1 MSTVRTVTLQHPTVA
16 LLMSIESVRLYRL
29 AIWTLLV
36 AKLVAGWGVQ
46 WDIQWHVLIGRDTFW
61 IAPHVMTYAG
71 VAAAVLISFGVLVFD
86 TGRRLLTGREPSGSR
101 RVLWLT
107 GTLGFHVAAWGI
119 ALTVLAA
126 PIDDLWHRLFGLDVT
141 LWSPPHLLGL
151 FGAAANTF
159 ACFFIAREAY
169 PRERWR
175 RNIVCLIAAAT
186 FYGMLATALQPSGR
200 FAYLYGGLWFYTYP
214 ILAALLLPL
223 GLVTPG
229 RLMGRRWAPLAILTL
244 MIVVGL
250 GGATIARVGFETLKP
265 VSVIQDEI
273 LKDPNS
279 PIAVAHAIARKNGVT
294 PGRPPGG
301 FIGLLL
307 SFLPVGLLVAIDPRR
322 RPVAATL
329 VYALGV
335 FAMWLTRVGRTP
347 AFQPMMPSWETT
359 TVALAITLGTA
370 LVGAVAARWVADVVM
385 RATEPS
391 PTEEGVCARE

>member
-1 MSTVRTVTLQHPTVA
+1 MSTVRTVTPERSTFAPLT
-16 LLMSIESVRLYRL
+16 SVEPLRLYRV

-36 AKLVAGWGVQ
+36 AKIVAGWGVQ
-46 WDIQWHVLIGRDTFW
+46 WDIQWHLLIGRDTFW
-61 IAPHVMTYAG
+61 IPPHVMTYAG
-71 VAAAVLISFGVLVFD
+71 VTAAVLISFGVLAFD
-86 TGRRLLTGREPSGSR
+86 TGRRLVTGREPAGST
-101 RVLWLT
+101 RVLGLT
-107 GTLGFHVAAWGI
+107 GTLGFHLAAWAI

-159 ACFFIAREAY
+159 ACFFIAHEAY
-169 PRERWR
+169 PRARWR
-175 RNIVCLIAAAT
+175 RDIVCLIAAAT
-186 FYGMLATALQPSGR
+186 FYGTLATALQPSGR

-229 RLMGRRWAPLAILTL
+229 RLIGRRWAPLAILGL

-250 GGATIARVGFETLKP
+250 VGATIARVGFDTLKP
-265 VSVIQDEI
+265 VSVIQEEI
-273 LKDPNS
+273 VKDPNS

-294 PGRPPGG
+294 PGVPPGG
-301 FIGLLL
+301 FVGLLL
-307 SFLPVGLLVAIDPRR
+307 SFVPVALLVVIDPRH

-335 FAMWLTRVGRTP
+335 FAMWLARVGRTP
-347 AFQPMMPSWETT
+347 AFQPQMPSWETT
-359 TVALAITLGTA
+359 TLALVITLGTA
-370 LVGAVAARWVADVVM
+370 LLGAVAASRVADVVM
-385 RATEPS
+385 RSTEAS
-391 PTEEGVCARE
+391 PRGR

>member
-1 MSTVRTVTLQHPTVA
+1 MSSVRTVTLDRPAVGA
-16 LLMSIESVRLYRL
+16 LTGVGSLRLYRL
-29 AIWTLLV
+29 GLWTLLV

-46 WDIQWHVLIGRDTFW
+46 WDIQWHLLIGRDTFW
-61 IAPHVMTYAG
+61 IPPHVMTYAG
-71 VAAAVLISFGVLVFD
+71 VTVAVLISFGVLAFD
-86 TGRRLLTGREPSGSR
+86 SGRRLLTGREPTGTR

-107 GTLGFHVAAWGI
+107 GTLGFHVAAWSI

-151 FGAAANTF
+151 FGAAGNTF

-175 RNIVCLIAAAT
+175 RDIACLIAAAT
-186 FYGMLATALQPSGR
+186 FYGTLATALQPSGR
-200 FAYLYGGLWFYTYP
+200 FAYVHGGLWFYTYP

-223 GLVTPG
+223 GLVTPS
-229 RLMGRRWAPLAILTL
+229 RLMSWRWAPLAIMTL

-250 GGATIARVGFETLKP
+250 TGATIARVGFETLKP
-265 VSVIQDEI
+265 VSVIQEEI

-294 PGRPPGG
+294 PGALPGG
-301 FIGLLL
+301 LIGLLL
-307 SFLPVGLLVAIDPRR
+307 SFVPAALLVAIDPRR
-322 RPVAATL
+322 RAEAATL

-347 AFQPMMPSWETT
+347 AFQPMMPPWETT
-359 TVALAITLGTA
+359 MVALLITLGAA
-370 LVGAVAARWVADVVM
+370 LVGAVAARRAADVVM
-385 RATEPS
+385 RAAELS
-391 PTEEGVCARE
+391 PTEEGRS

>member
-1 MSTVRTVTLQHPTVA
+1 MSTVSTVTLERSTVA
-16 LLMSIESVRLYRL
+16 RLTSVEPLRLYRV

-36 AKLVAGWGVQ
+36 AKIVAGWGVQ
-46 WDIQWHVLIGRDTFW
+46 WDIQWHLLIGRDTFW
-61 IAPHVMTYAG
+61 IPPHVMTYAG
-71 VAAAVLISFGVLVFD
+71 VAAAVLISFGVLAFD
-86 TGRRLLTGREPSGSR
+86 TGRRLVTGREPAGST
-101 RVLWLT
+101 RVLGLT
-107 GTLGFHVAAWGI
+107 GTLGFHLAAWAI

-175 RNIVCLIAAAT
+175 RDIVCLIAAAT
-186 FYGMLATALQPSGR
+186 FYGTLATALQPSGR

-229 RLMGRRWAPLAILTL
+229 RLIGRRWAPLAILGL

-250 GGATIARVGFETLKP
+250 VGATIARVGFDTLKP

-273 LKDPNS
+273 VKDPNS

-294 PGRPPGG
+294 PGGPPGG

-307 SFLPVGLLVAIDPRR
+307 SFVPVALLVVIDPRH

-347 AFQPMMPSWETT
+347 AFQPQMPSWEMTT
-359 TVALAITLGTA
+359 LALVITLGTA
-370 LVGAVAARWVADVVM
+370 LLGAVAARRVADVVM
-385 RATEPS
+385 RSTGAS
-391 PTEEGVCARE
+391 PTSGGR

>member
-1 MSTVRTVTLQHPTVA
+1 MSTVRTVSLERLTAAPLTSV
-16 LLMSIESVRLYRL
+16 ESLRLYRL

-46 WDIQWHVLIGRDTFW
+46 WDIQWHLLIGRDTFW
-61 IAPHVMTYAG
+61 IPPHVMTYAG
-71 VAAAVLISFGVLVFD
+71 VTAAVLISFGVLAFD
-86 TGRRLLTGREPSGSR
+86 TGRRLVTGRAPAGST

-107 GTLGFHVAAWGI
+107 GTPGFHVAAWGI

-175 RNIVCLIAAAT
+175 RHIVCLIAAAN
-186 FYGMLATALQPSGR
+186 FYGTLATALQPSGR

-229 RLMGRRWAPLAILTL
+229 RLIGRRWAPLAILAL

-250 GGATIARVGFETLKP
+250 IGATIARVGFETLKP
-265 VSVIQDEI
+265 VSVIQEEI

-279 PIAVAHAIARKNGVT
+279 PIAVAHAIGRKNGVT
-294 PGRPPGG
+294 PGAPPGG

-307 SFLPVGLLVAIDPRR
+307 SFVPVALLVAIDPRR
-322 RPVAATL
+322 RAVAATL
-329 VYALGV
+329 VYALAV
-335 FAMWLTRVGRTP
+335 FAMWSTRVGRTP
-347 AFQPMMPSWETT
+347 AFQPMMPAWDTT
-359 TVALAITLGTA
+359 TVALVITLGVA
-370 LVGAVAARWVADVVM
+370 LVGAVAARWAADVVI

-391 PTEEGVCARE
+391 PIEEGRS